1 MIRKVIDGVYSVGA
15 VDWNR
20 RLFDELIPLPEG
32 TSYNAYLIKNAEKV
46 ALIDTVYDKMENELI
61 KNLKELDVEK
71 IDYVISNHAE
81 GDHSGAIPKI
91 LEVYKEAKVVT
102 NQKCKNFLMDM
113 FFIPDYKFIT
123 INDRET
129 LSLGSKTLEFIIA
142 PWVHWPETMFT
153 YLKEDK
159 ILFTCDFLGSHLA
172 KSGLFVED
180 ESEVLNAAKRYYAE
194 IMMPFRTSIKKHL
207 EKIKDFEIKMIAPS
221 HGPVYD
227 KPEFILRA
235 YSDWVSDNPKNEVVI
250 VYVSMYGNT
259 EKMVFYLLDKLSE
272 RGINVTPFNLITT
285 DLGKLAMALV
295 NAATIIIAS
304 PTVLVG
310 PHPII
315 IYGAYLVNVLKPK
328 LKFASIIGSYGWGG
342 KMVEQIKEMLTNIK
356 VEIIEP
362 VMVKGRPTDEN
373 FKSLENLAEEIY
385 KKHKELNLN

>member
-91 LEVYKEAKVVT
+91 LEIYKEAKVVT

>member
-1 MIRKVIDGVYSVGA
+1 
-15 VDWNR
+15 
-20 RLFDELIPLPEG
+20 
-32 TSYNAYLIKNAEKV
+32 
-46 ALIDTVYDKMENELI
+46 MENELI

-91 LEVYKEAKVVT
+91 LEIYKEAKVVT